1 MILPTKYV
9 PASDSILG
17 RAGAILPLRASNP
30 TVSELW
36 HSYRLVR
43 PEDSFDSFIAALTLL
58 FMLGV
63 VTINTGVLQW
73 QV

>member
-1 MILPTKYV
+1 MILPTKYI
-9 PASDSILG
+9 PASDSVLG
-17 RAGAILPLRASNP
+17 RAGAILPLRESNP

-36 HSYRLVR
+36 HSYRRAR
-43 PEDSFDSFIAALTLL
+43 PEDSFDSFTAALTLL

-63 VTINTGVLQW
+63 VTINTGVLEW